1 MKCSPFLAFHFL
13 PLFLLWAWS
22 EMALSCLLVSE
33 DHGGVI
39 CEAVVVVFSLAFLYK
54 IVRQQGHSAM
64 CLRFLPRWLGE

>member
-1 MKCSPFLAFHFL
+1 
-13 PLFLLWAWS
+13 
-22 EMALSCLLVSE
+22 MALSYIVVSE

-39 CEAVVVVFSLAFLYK
+39 YEAVVVVFSLAFPYK